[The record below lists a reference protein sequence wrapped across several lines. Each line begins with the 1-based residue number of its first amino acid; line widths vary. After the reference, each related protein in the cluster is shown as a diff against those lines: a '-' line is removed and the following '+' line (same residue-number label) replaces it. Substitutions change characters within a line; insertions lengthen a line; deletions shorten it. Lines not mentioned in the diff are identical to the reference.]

1 MGGSGDRDSW
11 GYIGTGGQREGE
23 TGGMGGQVGGRWEDR
38 WGVQV
43 KGTGGGTGGQRDM
56 GTRGQAGGY
65 CPHPPTYIQHP
76 QLTHTQVLDC
86 KAKLLKYINHK
97 YNT

>member
-1 MGGSGDRDSW
+1 M
-11 GYIGTGGQREGE
+11 
-23 TGGMGGQVGGRWEDR
+23 
-38 WGVQV
+38 GVQV

-56 GTRGQAGGY
+56 GTRGQAGGN

-76 QLTHTQVLDC
+76 QLTHTHTQVLDC